1 LQKDDTVSVRS
12 TLSLTGRV
20 IVITGAAGLLGTR
33 HAEAVAEMGGVPI
46 LADLNALGAEAA
58 AAEIRAQYGGETM
71 WLRLDV
77 TDLAAV
83 EKAKDQILERY
94 GRIDGL
100 VNNAA
105 NNPKVGAGQPNWT
118 RLENFPLKVWSD
130 DLAVGLTGALLC
142 ARVFGAEMARRGGGA
157 IVNIASDLALIGP
170 DQRLY
175 RNINGPEEAQ
185 PVKPVSYS
193 VIKSGLLGLTRYLAT
208 YWAQHGVRANALCPG
223 GVYAGED
230 ADFVQRLT
238 NLIPM
243 GRMANRDE
251 YKGCVV
257 FLLSDASRYMTGA
270 IMTVDGGRTAW

>member
-1 LQKDDTVSVRS
+1 MLSVRS

-20 IVITGAAGLLGTR
+20 VLITGAAGLLGIR

-71 WLRLDV
+71 WLGLDV
-77 TDLAAV
+77 TDLAAI

-100 VNNAA
+100 VNNAT
-105 NNPKVGAGQPNWT
+105 NNPKVGSGQPNWT
-118 RLENFPLKVWSD
+118 RLENFPLEVWWE

-142 ARVFGAEMARRGGGA
+142 ARVFGTEMARRGGGS

-175 RNINGPEEAQ
+175 RSTDVPEEAQ

-193 VIKSGLLGLTRYLAT
+193 VVKSGLLGLTRYLAT
-208 YWAQHGVRANALCPG
+208 YWAQQGVRANALCPG
-223 GVYAGED
+223 GVYAGEGT
-230 ADFVQRLT
+230 DFVERLT
-238 NLIPM
+238 KLIPM

-257 FLLSDASRYMTGA
+257 FLLSDASKYMTGS

>member
-1 LQKDDTVSVRS
+1 
-12 TLSLTGRV
+12 
-20 IVITGAAGLLGTR
+20 
-33 HAEAVAEMGGVPI
+33 MGGVPI

-77 TDLAAV
+77 TDLAAI

-100 VNNAA
+100 VNNAT
-105 NNPKVGAGQPNWT
+105 NNPKVGSGQPNWT
-118 RLENFPLKVWSD
+118 RLENFPLEVWSN

-142 ARVFGAEMARRGGGA
+142 ARVFGAEMARRGGGS

-175 RNINGPEEAQ
+175 RNTDWPEDAQ

-193 VIKSGLLGLTRYLAT
+193 VVKSGLLGLTRYLAT
-208 YWAQHGVRANALCPG
+208 YWAQQGVRANALCPG

-230 ADFVQRLT
+230 ADFVERLT
-238 NLIPM
+238 KLIPM
-243 GRMANRDE
+243 GRMANSGRVQRLRGLPIVGRIKIHDRL
-251 YKGCVV
+251 YHDSGWWTYSLVRWYWPRVSYRFRVGYRFSARISLQACQQRV
-257 FLLSDASRYMTGA
+257 A
-270 IMTVDGGRTAW
+270 IWRAH